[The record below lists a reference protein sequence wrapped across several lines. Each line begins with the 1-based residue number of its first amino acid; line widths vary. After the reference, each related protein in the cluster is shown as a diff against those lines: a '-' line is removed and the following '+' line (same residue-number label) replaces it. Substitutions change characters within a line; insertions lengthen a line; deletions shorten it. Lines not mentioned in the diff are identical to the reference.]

1 MKTAEQHAQAVRNA
15 AYMVRYY
22 GRGARS
28 RIQRS
33 QRTAAVHAL
42 GLTVRQA
49 FNESNDFEPLLAAI
63 VDGLRPR
70 EEPPF

>member
-1 MKTAEQHAQAVRNA
+1 MRTAEQHVQAIRHA
-15 AYMVRYY
+15 AYLVRHY

-28 RIQRS
+28 RIHRS
-33 QRTAAVHAL
+33 QRAAAIHAL
-42 GLTVRQA
+42 GLAVRQA
-49 FNESNDFEPLLAAI
+49 FNESDDFETLLAAI